1 MHMQPTP
8 HAVCDI
14 FSQKLA
20 KLQGKKEIVEESSK
34 YKYILA
40 I

>member
-1 MHMQPTP
+1 MQPTP
-8 HAVCDI
+8 HAVSDI
-14 FSQKLA
+14 FSRKLA

-34 YKYILA
+34 YKYIKE